1 MLEAKNRQVIST
13 NLIRLRKLLDDKGI
27 KPALYDL
34 QSDRDFGVYRI
45 TETPDKGYWE
55 VYFYERGRRSG
66 EIRFYDEAEAICYFT
81 EKLAGIQKKIDDAEM
96 RMKKRSPE
104 AQLFLELYLAVGY
117 SVSEAI
123 QEEQKTGG
131 IDAEISVIIRAPSS
145 KSNRIVEITKS
156 LSWKKHIS
164 NSKKPSE
171 LEGTDKRILARK
183 LMIAL
188 ERSERLPIEVE
199 EIAEVAKQIDDI
211 KLLEEANKL
220 LDEL

>member
-1 MLEAKNRQVIST
+1 MIST
-13 NLIRLRKLLDDKGI
+13 NLIHLRKLLDDKGI

-45 TETPDKGYWE
+45 TENPEKGYWE

-66 EIRFYDEAEAICYFT
+66 ERRFYDEYEAICYFT
-81 EKLAGIQKKIDDAEM
+81 EKLAWIQKTINDAKM

-117 SVSEAI
+117 SVSEAV
-123 QEEQKTGG
+123 QEEQKAGD
-131 IDAEISVIIRAPSS
+131 IDAAISIIIRAPSS
-145 KSNRIVEITKS
+145 KPNQIVEITKA

-188 ERSERLPIEVE
+188 ERSKRLPIEGE
-199 EIAEVAKQIDDI
+199 EVIEVAKQIDDRT
-211 KLLEEANKL
+211 LLEEANKL
-220 LDEL
+220 FDQL